1 MSYNQAYTR
10 RRRVHRGGE
19 TAFARGF
26 GGPQRQVMQIMEQ
39 EARSQGLD
47 LDMNYPTSRENMT
60 QQELDRQMEIWEAI
74 SLLEHEVH
82 QLSNQRR
89 RNTVTMPPGN
99 ARQTYRG

>member
-1 MSYNQAYTR
+1 MSEDYYR
-10 RRRVHRGGE
+10 RRRPRRAGP

-26 GGPQRQVMQIMEQ
+26 GGPQRMVNQIMEQ

-47 LDMNYPTSRENMT
+47 LDMNFPVNRENML
-60 QQELDRQMEIWEAI
+60 QEELDRQMEIWEA
-74 SLLEHEVH
+74 LAMLEHEVH